1 MDVLRKAHAHS
12 RALFKKLFLI
22 EREKRRKKKIHNK
35 IKSPNEERK
44 RIELEKSITR

>member
-22 EREKRRKKKIHNK
+22 EREKKKKEN
-35 IKSPNEERK
+35 P
-44 RIELEKSITR
+44 